1 MKALI
6 NLLISLVV
14 FFIAISIAAATGIEN
29 VLRVVILAFLIQWV
43 AYIPAYV
50 FQTEKFYDLTG
61 SLTYLSVTWYA
72 LILASGDFANANVAN
87 TVIVLLISLWALRL
101 GSFLFMRIHK
111 DGEDKRF
118 RTIKPSATQ
127 FFMTWTLQGL
137 WVSLCSMC
145 ALTAISSDSGVVVNA
160 LFYFG
165 LGLFLL
171 GFSTEIVADNQKSK
185 FRSLPENRD
194 KFITTGLW
202 AKSRHP
208 NYFGEIVLW
217 AGIAVMSFSSLEGWQ
232 YLTLI
237 SPIFTYI
244 LLVYVSGVRM
254 LEARADKKWGHDEN
268 YKKYKF
274 IWILFQFSNF
284 YMKKFCLDL

>member
-87 TVIVLLISLWALRL
+87 IVIVLLISLWALRL

-145 ALTAISSDSGVVVNA
+145 ALTAISSDGGVVVNA
-160 LFYFG
+160 MFYFG
-165 LGLFLL
+165 LGLFVL

-185 FRSLPENRD
+185 FRSFPENRD

-217 AGIAVMSFSSLEGWQ
+217 TGIAVMSFSSLEGWQ

-254 LEARADKKWGHDEN
+254 LEARADKKWGDDED
-268 YKKYKF
+268 YIKYKSETPVL
-274 IWILFQFSNF
+274 WLNLTGN
-284 YMKKFCLDL
+284 K

>member
-1 MKALI
+1 MKALV

-29 VLRVVILAFLIQWV
+29 VMKVVVLAFLIQWI
-43 AYIPAYV
+43 AFIPAYV

-61 SLTYLSVTWYA
+61 SLTYLSVVWYS
-72 LILASGDFANANVAN
+72 LNLASDGFTNVNAANITVVVA
-87 TVIVLLISLWALRL
+87 ISLWAVRL

-145 ALTAISSDSGVVVNA
+145 ALTAISSDSGVVINT
-160 LFYFG
+160 LFYIG
-165 LGLFLL
+165 IGLFVI
-171 GFSTEIVADNQKSK
+171 GFSTEVIADNQKSK

-217 AGIAVMSFSSLEGWQ
+217 TGIAVMSFSSLDQWQ

-254 LEARADKKWGHDEN
+254 LEARSDKQWGEDEAYQS
-268 YKKYKF
+268 YKSSTPVL
-274 IWILFQFSNF
+274 WINIC
-284 YMKKFCLDL
+284 K

>member
-1 MKALI
+1 MTRLI
-6 NLLISLVV
+6 NIFISIAAFLLALV
-14 FFIAISIAAATGIEN
+14 IAAATGIDL
-29 VLRVVILAFLIQWV
+29 VLKVVILAFTIQWV
-43 AYIPAYV
+43 AFIPAYI

-61 SLTYLSVTWYA
+61 SLTYLSVVWYSIFISSNYFNNLNGA
-72 LILASGDFANANVAN
+72 NLA
-87 TVIVLLISLWALRL
+87 IVLLITFWALRL

-145 ALTAISSDSGVVVNA
+145 ALTAISSDSGVVMNA
-160 LFYFG
+160 LFYIG
-165 LGLFLL
+165 LGLFLYGL
-171 GFSTEIVADNQKSK
+171 ITEVIADKQKTA
-185 FRSLPENRD
+185 FRSIPENRD
-194 KFITTGLW
+194 KFITSGLW

-208 NYFGEIVLW
+208 NFFGEIVLW
-217 AGIAVMSFSSLEGWQ
+217 SGIAVMSFSSLNGLQ

-237 SPIFTYI
+237 SPLFTYF

-254 LEARADKKWGHDEN
+254 LEDRADKKWGHDED
-268 YKKYKF
+268 YIKYKSETPVLL
-274 IWILFQFSNF
+274 INF
-284 YMKKFCLDL
+284 MK

>member
-1 MKALI
+1 MKSII
-6 NLLISLVV
+6 NLI
-14 FFIAISIAAATGIEN
+14 ISIAVFLFAVFIAGATEIDI
-29 VLRVVILAFLIQWV
+29 VLRAVVLAFVIQWIAFLP
-43 AYIPAYV
+43 AYI

-61 SLTYLSVTWYA
+61 SLTYLTVVWYA
-72 LILASGDFANANVAN
+72 LTFSSNHFSDLSISNI
-87 TVIVLLISLWALRL
+87 TIVLLITFWALRL

-118 RTIKPSATQ
+118 RSIKPSATQ

-145 ALTAISSDSGVVVNA
+145 ALTAISSESGVVVNA
-160 LFYFG
+160 LFYIG
-165 LGLFLL
+165 LALFIY
-171 GFSTEIVADNQKSK
+171 GFSVEIIADKQKSK
-185 FRSLPENRD
+185 FRSIPENRD
-194 KFITTGLW
+194 SFITSGLW

-217 AGIAVMSFSSLEGWQ
+217 TGIACISFSSLKGMQ

-237 SPIFTYI
+237 SPIFTYL

-254 LEARADKKWGHDEN
+254 LEARADKKWGNDQT
-268 YKKYKF
+268 YIKYKDETSKLLINHF
-274 IWILFQFSNF
+274 KS
-284 YMKKFCLDL
+284 

>member
-1 MKALI
+1 MKQII
-6 NLLISLVV
+6 NILISMTAFLLAVL
-14 FFIAISIAAATGIEN
+14 IAGATGIDL
-29 VLRVVILAFLIQWV
+29 VLRVVILAFIIQWIAFLP
-43 AYIPAYV
+43 AYI

-61 SLTYLSVTWYA
+61 SITYLSVIWYS
-72 LILASGDFANANVAN
+72 LTSSSNYFANLNVAN
-87 TVIVLLISLWALRL
+87 IIIVLLITLWAVRL

-145 ALTAISSDSGVVVNA
+145 ALTAISSDSGIVINA
-160 LFYFG
+160 SFY
-165 LGLFLL
+165 LGLSLFIF
-171 GFSTEIVADNQKSK
+171 GFVTEVIADKQKTA
-185 FRSLPENRD
+185 FRSIPENRD

-208 NYFGEIVLW
+208 NFFGEIVLW
-217 AGIAVMSFSSLEGWQ
+217 TGIAVMSFSSLTGLQ

-237 SPIFTYI
+237 SPVFTYL

-254 LEARADKKWGHDEN
+254 LEAQADKKWGDNEEYIRYKTDTPVLIIN
-268 YKKYKF
+268 YK
-274 IWILFQFSNF
+274 
-284 YMKKFCLDL
+284 M

>member
-72 LILASGDFANANVAN
+72 LILASGDFASANVTN
-87 TVIVLLISLWALRL
+87 IVIVLLISLWALRL

-145 ALTAISSDSGVVVNA
+145 ALTAISSDGGVVVNA
-160 LFYFG
+160 MFYFG
-165 LGLFLL
+165 LGLFVL

-185 FRSLPENRD
+185 FRSFSENRD

-217 AGIAVMSFSSLEGWQ
+217 TGIAVMSFSSLEGWQ

-254 LEARADKKWGHDEN
+254 LEARADKKWGDDED
-268 YKKYKF
+268 YIKYKSETPVL
-274 IWILFQFSNF
+274 WLNLTGN
-284 YMKKFCLDL
+284 K

>member
-1 MKALI
+1 MKSII
-6 NLLISLVV
+6 NLI
-14 FFIAISIAAATGIEN
+14 ISIAVFLFAVFIAGATEIDI
-29 VLRVVILAFLIQWV
+29 VLRAVVLAFVIQWIAFLP
-43 AYIPAYV
+43 AYI

-61 SLTYLSVTWYA
+61 SLTYLTVVWYA
-72 LILASGDFANANVAN
+72 LTFSSNHFSDLSISNI
-87 TVIVLLISLWALRL
+87 TIVLLITFWALRL

-118 RTIKPSATQ
+118 RSIKPSATQ

-145 ALTAISSDSGVVVNA
+145 ALTAISSESGVVVNA
-160 LFYFG
+160 LFYIG
-165 LGLFLL
+165 LALFIY
-171 GFSTEIVADNQKSK
+171 GFSIEIIADKQKSK
-185 FRSLPENRD
+185 FRSIPENRD
-194 KFITTGLW
+194 SFITSGLW

-217 AGIAVMSFSSLEGWQ
+217 TGIACISFSSLKGMQ

-237 SPIFTYI
+237 SPIFTYL

-254 LEARADKKWGHDEN
+254 LEARADKKWGNDQI
-268 YKKYKF
+268 YIKYKDETSKLLINHF
-274 IWILFQFSNF
+274 KS
-284 YMKKFCLDL
+284 

>member
-1 MKALI
+1 MKQII
-6 NLLISLVV
+6 NILISMTAFLLAVL
-14 FFIAISIAAATGIEN
+14 IAGVTGIDL
-29 VLRVVILAFLIQWV
+29 VLRVVILAFIIQWIAFLP
-43 AYIPAYV
+43 AYI

-61 SLTYLSVTWYA
+61 SITYLSVIWYS
-72 LILASGDFANANVAN
+72 LTSSSNYFANLNVAN
-87 TVIVLLISLWALRL
+87 IIIVLLITLWAVRL

-145 ALTAISSDSGVVVNA
+145 ALTAISSDSGIVINA
-160 LFYFG
+160 SFYLG
-165 LGLFLL
+165 LGLFIF
-171 GFSTEIVADNQKSK
+171 GFVTEVIADKQKTA
-185 FRSLPENRD
+185 FRSIPENRD

-208 NYFGEIVLW
+208 NFFGEIVLW
-217 AGIAVMSFSSLEGWQ
+217 TGIAVMSFSSLTGLQ

-237 SPIFTYI
+237 SPVFTYL

-254 LEARADKKWGHDEN
+254 LEAQADKKWGDNEEYIKYKTETPVLMIN
-268 YKKYKF
+268 YK
-274 IWILFQFSNF
+274 
-284 YMKKFCLDL
+284 M

>member
-72 LILASGDFANANVAN
+72 LILASGDFANANLAN
-87 TVIVLLISLWALRL
+87 IVIVLLISLWALRL

-145 ALTAISSDSGVVVNA
+145 ALTAISSDGGVVVNA
-160 LFYFG
+160 MFYFG
-165 LGLFLL
+165 LGLFVL

-185 FRSLPENRD
+185 FRSFSENKD

-217 AGIAVMSFSSLEGWQ
+217 TGIAVMSFSSLEGWQ

-254 LEARADKKWGHDEN
+254 LEARADKKWGDDED
-268 YKKYKF
+268 YIKYKSETSAL
-274 IWILFQFSNF
+274 WLNF
-284 YMKKFCLDL
+284 NR

>member
-185 FRSLPENRD
+185 FRSFPENRD

-254 LEARADKKWGHDEN
+254 LEARADIKWGHDEN
-268 YKKYKF
+268 YKKYK
-274 IWILFQFSNF
+274 SNTPVLWLSF
-284 YMKKFCLDL
+284 KG

>member
-14 FFIAISIAAATGIEN
+14 FFIAVSIAAATGIEN
-29 VLRVVILAFLIQWV
+29 VLRVVILAFLIQWM

-61 SLTYLSVTWYA
+61 SLTYLSVIWYA
-72 LILASGDFANANVAN
+72 LILASSDFANANAAN
-87 TVIVLLISLWALRL
+87 IVIVLLISLWALRL

-118 RTIKPSATQ
+118 RTIKPSATK

-165 LGLFLL
+165 LGLFVL

-185 FRSLPENRD
+185 FRSFPENRD

-217 AGIAVMSFSSLEGWQ
+217 TGIATMSFSSLEGWQ

-254 LEARADKKWGHDEN
+254 LEARADKKWGDN
-268 YKKYKF
+268 DDYIKYKSETPVL
-274 IWILFQFSNF
+274 WISFNR
-284 YMKKFCLDL
+284 K

>member
-14 FFIAISIAAATGIEN
+14 FFIAISIAAATGIDN

-145 ALTAISSDSGVVVNA
+145 ALTAISSDTGVVVNA

-165 LGLFLL
+165 LGLFVL

-185 FRSLPENRD
+185 FRSFPENRD

-237 SPIFTYI
+237 SPLFTYI

-254 LEARADKKWGHDEN
+254 LEARADKKWGHDED
-268 YKKYKF
+268 YKKYK
-274 IWILFQFSNF
+274 SNTPVLWLNF
-284 YMKKFCLDL
+284 KG

>member
-1 MKALI
+1 MKALV

-29 VLRVVILAFLIQWV
+29 VMKVVVLAFLIQWI
-43 AYIPAYV
+43 AFIPAYV

-61 SLTYLSVTWYA
+61 SLTYLSVVWYS
-72 LILASGDFANANVAN
+72 LNLASDGFTNVNAANITVVVA
-87 TVIVLLISLWALRL
+87 ISLWAVRL

-145 ALTAISSDSGVVVNA
+145 ALTAISSDSGVVINT
-160 LFYFG
+160 LFYIG
-165 LGLFLL
+165 IGLFVI
-171 GFSTEIVADNQKSK
+171 GFSTEVIADNQKSK
-185 FRSLPENRD
+185 FRSLAENRD

-217 AGIAVMSFSSLEGWQ
+217 TGIAVMSFSSLDQWQ

-254 LEARADKKWGHDEN
+254 LEARSDKQWGEDEAYQS
-268 YKKYKF
+268 YKSSTPVLWIN
-274 IWILFQFSNF
+274 IW
-284 YMKKFCLDL
+284 K

>member
-145 ALTAISSDSGVVVNA
+145 ALTAISSDGGVVVNA
-160 LFYFG
+160 MFYFG
-165 LGLFLL
+165 LGLFVL

-185 FRSLPENRD
+185 FRSFSENRD

-217 AGIAVMSFSSLEGWQ
+217 TGIAVMSFSSLEGWQ

-254 LEARADKKWGHDEN
+254 LEARADKKWGDDED
-268 YKKYKF
+268 YIKYKSETPVL
-274 IWILFQFSNF
+274 WLNLTGN
-284 YMKKFCLDL
+284 K

>member
-1 MKALI
+1 MKQII
-6 NLLISLVV
+6 NILISMTAFLLAVL
-14 FFIAISIAAATGIEN
+14 IAGATGIDL
-29 VLRVVILAFLIQWV
+29 VLRVVILAFIIQWIAFLP
-43 AYIPAYV
+43 AYI

-61 SLTYLSVTWYA
+61 SITYLSVIWYS
-72 LILASGDFANANVAN
+72 LTSSSNYFANLNVAN
-87 TVIVLLISLWALRL
+87 IIIVLLITLWAVRL

-145 ALTAISSDSGVVVNA
+145 ALTAISSESGVVVNA
-160 LFYFG
+160 LFYIG
-165 LGLFLL
+165 LALFIY
-171 GFSTEIVADNQKSK
+171 GFSVEIIADKQKSK
-185 FRSLPENRD
+185 FRSIPENRD
-194 KFITTGLW
+194 SFITTGLW

-217 AGIAVMSFSSLEGWQ
+217 TGIACISFSSLKGMQ

-237 SPIFTYI
+237 SPIFTYL

-254 LEARADKKWGHDEN
+254 LEARADKKWGNDQI
-268 YKKYKF
+268 YIKYKDETSKLLINHF
-274 IWILFQFSNF
+274 KS
-284 YMKKFCLDL
+284 

>member
-72 LILASGDFANANVAN
+72 LILASGDFANANLAN
-87 TVIVLLISLWALRL
+87 IVIVLLISLWALRL

-145 ALTAISSDSGVVVNA
+145 ALTAISSDGGVVVNA
-160 LFYFG
+160 MFYFG
-165 LGLFLL
+165 LGLFVL

-185 FRSLPENRD
+185 FRSFSENKD

-217 AGIAVMSFSSLEGWQ
+217 TGIAVMSFSSLEGWQ

-254 LEARADKKWGHDEN
+254 LEARADKKWGDDED
-268 YKKYKF
+268 YIKYKSETPVLWLNL
-274 IWILFQFSNF
+274 IGN
-284 YMKKFCLDL
+284 K

>member
-1 MKALI
+1 MKSII
-6 NLLISLVV
+6 NLI
-14 FFIAISIAAATGIEN
+14 ISIAVFLFAVFIAGATEIDL
-29 VLRVVILAFLIQWV
+29 VLRAVVLAFVIQWIAFLP
-43 AYIPAYV
+43 AYI

-61 SLTYLSVTWYA
+61 SLTYLTVVWYA
-72 LILASGDFANANVAN
+72 LTFSSNHFSDLSISNI
-87 TVIVLLISLWALRL
+87 TIVLLITFWALRL

-118 RTIKPSATQ
+118 RSIKPSATQ

-145 ALTAISSDSGVVVNA
+145 ALTAISSESGVVVNA
-160 LFYFG
+160 LFYIG
-165 LGLFLL
+165 LALFIY
-171 GFSTEIVADNQKSK
+171 GFSVEIIADKQKSK
-185 FRSLPENRD
+185 FRSIPENRD
-194 KFITTGLW
+194 SFITTGLW

-217 AGIAVMSFSSLEGWQ
+217 TGIACISFSSLKGMQ

-237 SPIFTYI
+237 SPIFTYL

-254 LEARADKKWGHDEN
+254 LEARADKKWGNDQI
-268 YKKYKF
+268 YIKYKDETSKLLINHF
-274 IWILFQFSNF
+274 KS
-284 YMKKFCLDL
+284 